1 LRQLRAPSPHTYAVG
16 SQVIMFNS
24 TARSIF
30 MAKPIAEVAPT
41 LEYVGGGTEFG
52 HPLRLSLEHM
62 RGSPAGTSPTLIFMC
77 VRRHGVVLLH
87 AC

>member
-1 LRQLRAPSPHTYAVG
+1 
-16 SQVIMFNS
+16 MFNS